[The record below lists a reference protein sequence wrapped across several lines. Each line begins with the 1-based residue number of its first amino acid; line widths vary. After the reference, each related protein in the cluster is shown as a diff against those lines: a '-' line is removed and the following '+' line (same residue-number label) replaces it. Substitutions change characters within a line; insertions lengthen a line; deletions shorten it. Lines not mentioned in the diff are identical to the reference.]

1 MKQKITF
8 EEEEEE
14 DDDEEGEEEDSPLK
28 LRQISRYLHT
38 EYLQYLYPRAG
49 RSWRRR
55 AGRRMTVSRRRT
67 C

>member
-38 EYLQYLYPRAG
+38 EYLQYL
-49 RSWRRR
+49 
-55 AGRRMTVSRRRT
+55 
-67 C
+67 

>member
-38 EYLQYLYPRAG
+38 EYLQYLYL
-49 RSWRRR
+49 WIL
-55 AGRRMTVSRRRT
+55 
-67 C
+67 

>member
-38 EYLQYLYPRAG
+38 
-49 RSWRRR
+49 
-55 AGRRMTVSRRRT
+55 
-67 C
+67 